1 MTTTGSVFKAVNPS
15 GKIVWKVELTVG
27 TRPDGSRRAIRRT
40 AHSKREAEQLRLR
53 LLTQLNEGLLGETSF
68 KRLDDF
74 ALWWIREVRAR
85 EIKISTASDYESRYR
100 AHIRPVFGHRP
111 LSSITA
117 LDITEWL
124 FDLKR
129 AGLSDSTQNGALQLL
144 KMIFKAA
151 VAHREIGSSPAAS
164 IPRLKNPRQ
173 RNVQEPW
180 NREEA
185 LAAIAASKSTEL
197 ELPILFGIHLG
208 LRIGEILGLKWHD
221 LDVENGSVTIQRSI
235 REIRQFNADGSSYF
249 SLEESTPKTSAG
261 MRKIALTYDLQS
273 ALLSHRERL
282 QRRGTFDS
290 DGWVMAAR
298 SIHPMRPN
306 RLAKLYRKFLVEH
319 GLRRIRFHD
328 LRHTSAVLG
337 LEAGIRIEAVSQTLG
352 HSKIDTTKTIYAPAV
367 DTLSREHAEG
377 VQDFL
382 TPLNIATSP
391 TRERRQQ

>member
-1 MTTTGSVFKAVNPS
+1 MTTTGTVFKAVNPS
-15 GKIVWKVELTVG
+15 GKTVWKVELTVG

-40 AHSKREAEQLRLR
+40 AHSKREAEQLRLS
-53 LLTQLNEGLLGETSF
+53 LLTQLNEGLLDERSF

-74 ALWWIREVRAR
+74 ALWWIREVKAR
-85 EIKISTASDYESRYR
+85 EIKASTASDYESRYR

-111 LSSITA
+111 LGSVTA
-117 LDITEWL
+117 LDVTEWL

-129 AGLSDSTQNGALQLL
+129 LGLSDSTQNGALQLL

-151 VAHREIGSSPAAS
+151 VLHRELVTNPAAS

-173 RNVQEPW
+173 RSVQRPW
-180 NREEA
+180 NRDEA

-208 LRIGEILGLKWHD
+208 LRIGEILGLKWTD
-221 LDVENGSVTIQRSI
+221 LDFEDGRVTVQRSI
-235 REIRQFNADGSSYF
+235 REVRQFDTDGSSTF
-249 SLEESTPKTSAG
+249 SLVESTPKTAAG
-261 MRKIALTYDLQS
+261 VRKIALTYDLQS
-273 ALLSHRERL
+273 ALLSHRDRL
-282 QRRGTFDS
+282 QHRGTFDP
-290 DGWVMAAR
+290 DGWVMAVR
-298 SIHPMRPN
+298 STYPMRPN
-306 RLAKLYRKFLVEH
+306 RLANLYRKFLTEK

-352 HSKIDTTKTIYAPAV
+352 HSKIDTTKRIYAPAV

-382 TPLNIATSP
+382 TPVHAETST